1 MIAAKEL
8 GAAKEEIIEPP
19 GGGISANAGAALV
32 CSIRV
37 LDAFDVAA

>member
-1 MIAAKEL
+1 MTAAKEL
-8 GAAKEEIIEPP
+8 GAAKEEITEPP

-32 CSIRV
+32 YSTRM